1 MQKDLTKF
9 LQISVIGAAVVCGA
23 LSSPASSGEK
33 TQENAKQHIYL
44 SQMAKYPALSKEF
57 KQEIETNAHPRLA
70 PSKNENLFFWQLE
83 DYKMLNAGF
92 ADVYAQNVAPH
103 EVPATPEE
111 VYLWQLEPYKEL
123 DKEFHDALQPQL

>member
-1 MQKDLTKF
+1 MHIRKDRIRL
-9 LQISVIGAAVVCGA
+9 LQASIIGAAILAGA
-23 LSSPASSGEK
+23 PAIFAEEQL
-33 TQENAKQHIYL
+33 QEDTKQQVYID
-44 SQMAKYPALSKEF
+44 QMAKYPVLSKEF
-57 KQEIETNAHPRLA
+57 HKEIAANAHPRLA
-70 PSKNENLFFWQLE
+70 PSENENLFFWQLE

-92 ADVYAQNVAPH
+92 ADVYARNVAPR